1 MMVFHSSVEL
11 AQYLDEIR
19 SQGKSIGFVPTMGAL
34 HEGHLKLC
42 IRAVKENDTVVA
54 SIYVNPT
61 QFNNAEDLKNY
72 PRLPEQDLN
81 KLEEV
86 GCHAV
91 FMPTDE
97 DMYPEGKKLLDIDL
111 EGLDRVMEG
120 KFRPGHF
127 QGMVT
132 VVRALFEKVKPHR
145 AYFGEKD
152 FQQLAII
159 RFMVKKLQLP
169 IEVHGCPTTREANGL
184 AMSSRNMRLNESERK
199 SAADIYKT
207 LYFMRENGDKLPTEK
222 LIEEGKRI
230 LTQSGKLECE
240 YLELADE
247 LSLKPIVSGM
257 APRGA
262 RAFVAA
268 YCGPVRLI
276 DNLPLFS

>member
-81 KLEEV
+81 KLEAV

-111 EGLDRVMEG
+111 EGLDQVMEG

-132 VVRALFEKVKPHR
+132 VVHALFEKVKPHR

-159 RFMVKKLQLP
+159 RFMVKNLQLP

-184 AMSSRNMRLNESERK
+184 AMSSRNMRLSENERNA
-199 SAADIYKT
+199 AADIFKA
-207 LYFMRENGDKLPTEK
+207 LYFMRENSDKLPTEK

>member
-42 IRAVKENDTVVA
+42 IRAVKENDLVVA

-81 KLEEV
+81 KLEAV
-86 GCHAV
+86 GCQAV

-97 DMYPEGKKLLDIDL
+97 DMYPEGKKLLNLDL
-111 EGLDRVMEG
+111 EALDQVMEG

-132 VVRALFEKVKPHR
+132 VVHTLFEKVKPHR

-159 RFMVKKLQLP
+159 RFMVKNLQLP

-184 AMSSRNMRLNESERK
+184 AMSSRNMRLNDSERK
-199 SAADIYKT
+199 AAADIFKA
-207 LYFMRENGDKLPTEK
+207 LSFMKENSRFLPTEK
-222 LIEEGKRI
+222 LIEEGKHI

-257 APRGA
+257 APCGA

>member
-1 MMVFHSSVEL
+1 MIVFHSSVDL
-11 AQYLDEIR
+11 AKHLDEIR

-42 IRAVKENDTVVA
+42 IRAVKENAFVVA

-72 PRLPEQDLN
+72 PRLPEEDVK

-111 EGLDRVMEG
+111 EGLDQVMEG

-132 VVRALFEKVKPHR
+132 VVHTLFNKVKPTR

-159 RFMVKKLQLP
+159 RFMVRKLNLP
-169 IEVHGCPTTREANGL
+169 IEIHGCPTTREANGL
-184 AMSSRNMRLNESERK
+184 AMSSRNMRLNEKERK
-199 SAADIYKT
+199 SAADIFKA
-207 LYFMRENGDKLPTEK
+207 LSFIKENSRSLPVEE
-222 LIEEGKRI
+222 LIDEGKRI
-230 LTQSGKLECE
+230 LSQSGELECE

-257 APRGA
+257 APQGA

-276 DNLPLFS
+276 DNLPLI

>member
-42 IRAVKENDTVVA
+42 IRAVKENDLVVA

-81 KLEEV
+81 KLEAV
-86 GCHAV
+86 GCQAV

-97 DMYPEGKKLLDIDL
+97 DMYPEGKKLLNLDL
-111 EGLDRVMEG
+111 EALDQVMEG

-132 VVRALFEKVKPHR
+132 VVHTLFEKVKPHR

-159 RFMVKKLQLP
+159 RFMVKKLKVAMD
-169 IEVHGCPTTREANGL
+169 IHGCPTTREANGL
-184 AMSSRNMRLNESERK
+184 AMSSRNMRLNDSERK
-199 SAADIYKT
+199 AAADIFKA
-207 LYFMRENGDKLPTEK
+207 LSFMKENSRFLPIEK
-222 LIEEGKRI
+222 LIEEAKHI

>member
-1 MMVFHSSVEL
+1 MIVFHSSVEL
-11 AQYLDEIR
+11 AQYLDGIR
-19 SQGKSIGFVPTMGAL
+19 SQGKCLGFVPTMGAL

-42 IRAVKENDTVVA
+42 IRAVKDNDIVVA

-81 KLEEV
+81 KLEKV

-111 EGLDRVMEG
+111 EGLDQVMEG

-132 VVRALFEKVKPHR
+132 VVHTLFDKVKPHR

-159 RFMVKKLQLP
+159 RFMVKKMGLP
-169 IEVHGCPTTREANGL
+169 IAIHGCPTTREANGL
-184 AMSSRNMRLNESERK
+184 AMSSRNMRLNDSERN
-199 SAADIYKT
+199 SAADIFKA
-207 LYFMRENGDKLPTEK
+207 LNFMKENSSAFPVEK
-222 LIEEGKRI
+222 LIEEGKSI
-230 LTQSGKLECE
+230 LTQSGALECE
-240 YLELADE
+240 YLEVADE
-247 LSLKPIVSGM
+247 LSLRPIVSGM
-257 APRGA
+257 APQGA
-262 RAFVAA
+262 RAFIAA

>member
-1 MMVFHSSVEL
+1 MIVFHSSVEL

-97 DMYPEGKKLLDIDL
+97 DMYPEGKKLLELDL

-132 VVRALFEKVKPHR
+132 VVHTLFDKVKPHR

-159 RFMVKKLQLP
+159 RFMVRKMGLP
-169 IEVHGCPTTREANGL
+169 IEIHGCPTTREANGL
-184 AMSSRNMRLNESERK
+184 AMSSRNMRLNENERK
-199 SAADIYKT
+199 SAADIFKA
-207 LYFMRENGDKLPTEK
+207 LSFMEENSRDLPIEK

-230 LTQSGKLECE
+230 LSQSGALECE
-240 YLELADE
+240 YLEVADE
-247 LSLKPIVSGM
+247 QSLKPIVSGL
-257 APRGA
+257 APQGA